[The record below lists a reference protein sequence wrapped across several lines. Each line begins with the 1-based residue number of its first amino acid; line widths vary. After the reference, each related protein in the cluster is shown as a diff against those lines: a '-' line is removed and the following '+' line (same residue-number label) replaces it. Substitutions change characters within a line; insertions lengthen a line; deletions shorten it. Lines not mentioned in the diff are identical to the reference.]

1 MDDDHE
7 SSASDQPDESAPSDG
22 APQLPGEG
30 DVKQDVEQE
39 TATAHEE
46 AAAAGAGDEA
56 PKAGAT
62 TGPDDQPSDA
72 ISTGERASGPR
83 VEIGVAEGDLR
94 VVGGAV
100 HVTLHQRRGRRDEQN
115 GPNDR
120 DGTLSFDRVGGG
132 AELQVPDGVEV
143 TVREVRGDLSVQAV
157 NGLLEVARTGG
168 DVTIDGIAT
177 ARLTSVRGDLRIAN
191 GGEVLVRDVTA
202 DVDVTGVGRLL
213 VDGRVRGDF
222 TAHEVEQVE
231 LRGTVGGDVEIERC
245 GDVTLQGAT
254 GADLSVTQCAGRL
267 SIGAVS
273 GDATLTQVREARLGA
288 VGGDLAVRRCLGAVA
303 GTTVSGDATLVEVES
318 VQLSTVG
325 GDLKAQRVGGQAQVR
340 SAGGDAKFERV
351 GGRIAMSFVGSD
363 LDVNDAPSGVSVEKV
378 GGDVDLISELGP
390 GAEYTVFAGGDVT
403 LRVRGEV
410 NARFVAQAGGEVS
423 TNLPLSVEHG
433 RRRHL
438 VGVLGRG
445 DAAVTL
451 RSGGDIRIAAADKSA
466 RRGTMSDEREG
477 PGQGQGPADET
488 TGTSDAGRGGA
499 GARMWEGSFGGK
511 RFRLRW
517 EQAPGH
523 AGMHFQGPI
532 DEEDPDAV
540 GGPYSRAFGFEWD
553 RGRGARTYGE
563 YEERLRDLGDKAER
577 VARKAA
583 EQAQELAEE
592 AARKTRETDWEAVG
606 REVRGAISKAMGELE
621 DAFTRVRSEW
631 ERPGPGGTSGSGP
644 SPRGGNTAQR
654 VRIEQED
661 EQGPSSATSQ
671 PGTTP
676 PGAPESGASSQRSY
690 GQPTG
695 GASYG
700 PSGSSYGASDQTAS
714 SQPQAGQ
721 STPDDREARRRQILE
736 QLRSGQI
743 ALDEAERRLNDL
755 R

>member
-1 MDDDHE
+1 MDDDQE
-7 SSASDQPDESAPSDG
+7 SSAGNQPEEISPSAG
-22 APQLPGEG
+22 APQLPREG
-30 DVKQDVEQE
+30 DVEHE
-39 TATAHEE
+39 ARAAGEE
-46 AAAAGAGDEA
+46 AATTNAEAAAG
-56 PKAGAT
+56 
-62 TGPDDQPSDA
+62 TGGQASDA
-72 ISTGERASGPR
+72 GQTGGGANAPR

-94 VVGGAV
+94 VVGGAA
-100 HVTLHQRRGRRDEQN
+100 HVTLHQRRGRHDESN
-115 GPNDR
+115 SPVDR
-120 DGTLSFDRVGGG
+120 DGTLYFDRVGGG
-132 AELQVPDGVEV
+132 AELHVPDGVEV
-143 TVREVRGDLSVQAV
+143 TLREVRGDLSVQAV
-157 NGLLEVARTGG
+157 NGLLEVGRTGG

-177 ARLTSVRGDLRIAN
+177 ARLASVRGDLRIAN
-191 GGEVLVRDVTA
+191 GGEVQVRDVSADA
-202 DVDVTGVGRLL
+202 DVVSVGRLL
-213 VDGRVRGDF
+213 VDGRVRGDV
-222 TAHEVEQVE
+222 TVHEVEQVE

-254 GADLSVTQCAGRL
+254 GADLSITQCAGRL
-267 SIGAVS
+267 SVGAVG
-273 GDATLTQVREARLGA
+273 GDATFTQVREARLGA
-288 VGGDLAVRRCLGAVA
+288 VAGDLEVRRCLGAVA
-303 GTTVSGDATLVEVES
+303 GASVGGDATLVEVDA

-325 GDLKAQRVGGQAQVR
+325 GDLKAQRVGGQVQVR
-340 SAGGDAKFERV
+340 SSGGDVTLERV
-351 GGRIAMSFVGSD
+351 GGRVAMSIVGSD
-363 LDVNDAPSGVSVEKV
+363 LDVKDAPNGISVERV
-378 GGDVDLISELGP
+378 GGDADLDGELGP

-423 TNLPLSVEHG
+423 TNLPLSVERG
-433 RRRHL
+433 RRRNL

-451 RSGGDIRIAAADKSA
+451 RSGGDIRIVAGDKSA
-466 RRGTMSDEREG
+466 RRTTMSDEREG
-477 PGQGQGPADET
+477 QGQGPTDET
-488 TGTSDAGRGGA
+488 AGTSDTGSGTA

-532 DEEDPDAV
+532 DEDDPDAV
-540 GGPYSRAFGFEWD
+540 GGPYSKAFGFEWD

-592 AARKTRETDWEAVG
+592 AARKTRETDWEGVG
-606 REVRGAISKAMGELE
+606 REVRGAISKAMSELE

-631 ERPGPGGTSGSGP
+631 ERPGPGGAPGSGP
-644 SPRGGNTAQR
+644 SPRPSSAAQR

-661 EQGPSSATSQ
+661 ETGPSSATSQ

-676 PGAPESGASSQRSY
+676 SGAPGSGTFSQSGF

-695 GASYG
+695 GATYG
-700 PSGSSYGASDQTAS
+700 SSGSYYGSGGQTAS
-714 SQPQAGQ
+714 SQPQGGQ
-721 STPDDREARRRQILE
+721 PSAEEREAQRRQVLE

-743 ALDEAERRLNDL
+743 SLDEAERRLNDL